1 MISNHCLLILN
12 ARAFF
17 GFGEPSMSA
26 SIRLQGAYYVNRNTL
41 RTSAATVMAA
51 VAFGIA
57 APAATAAEAPSTTAA
72 QSTLSAPHARQ
83 LLASPEI
90 SAELGAEGRAAVAAV
105 AAGTASAAE
114 ERGAA
119 SSAGKALIALI
130 KKQGG
135 AFFKKAVSAAKKGT
149 ASFKKWAD
157 SLPWYH
163 PVRIA
168 VAASGADVLDWI
180 VRHIIG

>member
-1 MISNHCLLILN
+1 
-12 ARAFF
+12 
-17 GFGEPSMSA
+17 MSA
-26 SIRLQGAYYVNRNTL
+26 SIRLQGAYYVNRKTL
-41 RTSAATVMAA
+41 RTSAAAVMAA

-57 APAATAAEAPSTTAA
+57 APAATAAQAPSTPTA

-90 SAELGAEGRAAVAAV
+90 SAELGAEGRAAVTAV

-135 AFFKKAVSAAKKGT
+135 AFFKKAVNAAKGGA
-149 ASFKKWAD
+149 ASFTKWAKD
-157 SLPWYH
+157 LPWYH
-163 PVRIA
+163 PVRLL
-168 VAASGADVLDWI
+168 VAASGADVIDWVI
-180 VRHIIG
+180 RQITG